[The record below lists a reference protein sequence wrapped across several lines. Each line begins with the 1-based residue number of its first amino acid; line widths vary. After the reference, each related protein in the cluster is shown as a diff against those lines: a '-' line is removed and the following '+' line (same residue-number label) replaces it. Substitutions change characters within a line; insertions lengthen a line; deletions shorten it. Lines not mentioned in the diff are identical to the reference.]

1 MCRTILKTEALAFR
15 WEVEDPFLFCAH
27 HKDNYPKGNT
37 EFGPPEESLKNR
49 NIGND
54 FEIRDGFRMY
64 HGKKVPGFP
73 THPHRGFET
82 ITIH

>member
-37 EFGPPEESLKNR
+37 EFGPPEESLK
-49 NIGND
+49 I
-54 FEIRDGFRMY
+54 EILEMILR
-64 HGKKVPGFP
+64 
-73 THPHRGFET
+73 
-82 ITIH
+82 